1 MRIIKVGRDRSN
13 DVVVN
18 DPYVSSMHCDFI
30 FEDNGNVWVVD
41 HSKNGTFVNGQ
52 RRQGKTQIMNND
64 IIRIGNETLP
74 WQSWSGG
81 VASSNGYGG
90 NYGGGYG
97 GGYGG
102 NISDPEP
109 QKRGKAVSILGFIF
123 GVLAFLGILLTF
135 AEPEFVILT
144 MLFCLPAI
152 ILSAIGVGKDF
163 KGFAI
168 PGLVFGILSTII
180 LLIAIASV
188 PYLF

>member
-13 DVVVN
+13 DVVVS

-30 FEDNGNVWVVD
+30 FEDNGNVWVID

-52 RRQGKTQIMNND
+52 RRQGKTQVMSND

-81 VASSNGYGG
+81 VVS
-90 NYGGGYG
+90 GGGYSGGGYSG

-102 NISDPEP
+102 NVGLLS
-109 QKRGKAVSILGFIF
+109 L
-123 GVLAFLGILLTF
+123 LGILLTL
-135 AEPEFVILT
+135 AEPELIVLT
-144 MLFCLPAI
+144 MIFCLPAI
-152 ILSAIGVGKDF
+152 ILSAIGVGKDY
-163 KGFAI
+163 KGLAI
-168 PGLVFGILSTII
+168 PGLIFGILSTII

-188 PYLF
+188 

>member
-81 VASSNGYGG
+81 IGVGN

-97 GGYGG
+97 Y
-102 NISDPEP
+102 NSISSEP
-109 QKRGKAVSILGFIF
+109 VVQKRGKAVSILGFIF
-123 GVLAFLGILLTF
+123 GVLSFLGILLTF
-135 AEPEFVILT
+135 AEPEFVALAMI
-144 MLFCLPAI
+144 FCLPAI
-152 ILSAIGVGKDF
+152 ILSAIGLGKDF

-168 PGLVFGILSTII
+168 PGLIFGILSTII
-180 LLIAIASV
+180 LLIAIALV

>member
-13 DVVVN
+13 DVVVS

-52 RRQGKTQIMNND
+52 RRQGKTQVMSND

-81 VASSNGYGG
+81 VASGNNYGG
-90 NYGGGYG
+90 NYGG
-97 GGYGG
+97 YGG
-102 NISDPEP
+102 NVVSSGNEEP
-109 QKRGKAVSILGFIF
+109 KRGKAVSILGFVF
-123 GVLAFLGILLTF
+123 GLLAFLGILLTF
-135 AEPEFVILT
+135 AEPEFCYLT

-163 KGFAI
+163 KGMAI
-168 PGLVFGILSTII
+168 TGLIFGILSVVIFLI
-180 LLIAIASV
+180 LLTVGLS
-188 PYLF
+188 YYF

>member
-13 DVVVN
+13 DVVVS

-52 RRQGKTQIMNND
+52 RRQGKTQVMNND

-81 VASSNGYGG
+81 VGSQGGYNV
-90 NYGGGYG
+90 NYGGSYG
-97 GGYGG
+97 S
-102 NISDPEP
+102 NISSEPETK
-109 QKRGKAVSILGFIF
+109 KRGKAVSILGFIF
-123 GVLAFLGILLTF
+123 GLLSFLGILLLF
-135 AEPEFVILT
+135 GGEEVGVIS
-144 MLFCLPAI
+144 MVFCIPSI
-152 ILSAIGVGKDF
+152 ILSAIGVGKDY

-168 PGLVFGILSTII
+168 TGLIFGILSTII
-180 LLIAIASV
+180 LIILLAVAGSLL
-188 PYLF
+188 YY